1 MNSEKSGKRALLAS
15 IFTLLLFEPLL
26 KNIYAYDMMTLSV
39 ATKGDLIY
47 IKENINRY
55 DVLKW

>member
-15 IFTLLLFEPLL
+15 IFTLLLFEPL
-26 KNIYAYDMMTLSV
+26 KKIIYAYDMMILLV

-47 IKENINRY
+47 
-55 DVLKW
+55 